1 MARLPKIEEPKFV
14 GTMSKLDMMNAL
26 NWYHQNFENKDAQ
39 RFVEEY
45 IKRNKLTGRLDTSKS
60 YLTMGWLCRI
70 VTNGNDIGE
79 SGNKTLRLNLPQI
92 ITIEKS
98 AVIDSAAPA
107 VPTISI
113 QDRLREKVAEIAGE
127 LDGAVDEY
135 ITSDYKTQKS
145 PFAIMKDTA
154 KGVHAH
160 RLVDIFRKHRIEFD
174 NVLNTT
180 DNQIKEGYSNFTK
193 PQLKK
198 VIAYYDQIIM
208 DALKIAGE
216 AKESRKPR
224 ARKKKSA
231 DQLVSKM
238 QYLNKFDEL
247 KLESIPA
254 KQVIGSTQLWVYN
267 TKTKK
272 LGVYHAEDAGGF
284 GVKGTSLTNFNEGK
298 SVSRVLRKPK
308 DVLTTVMKSGKIAL
322 RNILPALTTAETQLT
337 GRINKDTILLKVL

>member
-14 GTMSKLDMMNAL
+14 GTMSKLDMTNAL
-26 NWYHQNFENKDAQ
+26 NWYHQNFENRDAQ
-39 RFVEEY
+39 RFVEDY
-45 IKRNKLTGRLDTSKS
+45 LKRQKMLGRIDTSKS
-60 YLTMGWLCRI
+60 YLTMGWLCRLSI
-70 VTNGNDIGE
+70 NGNDIGE
-79 SGNKTLRLNLPQI
+79 SGNKKLMNLSQI
-92 ITIEKS
+92 LITEKVLVVNS
-98 AVIDSAAPA
+98 VAP
-107 VPTISI
+107 VTPTVSI
-113 QDRLREKVAEIAGE
+113 QDRLREKVSDIAGE
-127 LDGAVDEY
+127 LDGAVDDY
-135 ITSDYKTQKS
+135 IVSGYKTQKS
-145 PFAIMKDTA
+145 PFAIMKDTT

-160 RLVDIFRKHRIEFD
+160 RLVDIFRKRRIEFD
-174 NVLNTT
+174 SVLNTD
-180 DNQIKEGYSNFTK
+180 DNQVREGYTNFTK

-198 VIAYYDQIIM
+198 VIAYFDQIIM

-254 KQVIGSTQLWVYN
+254 KQIIGSTQLWIYN
-267 TKTKK
+267 TKTRK

-284 GVKGTSLTNFNEGK
+284 GVNGSTLTNFNEGK
-298 SVSRVLRKPK
+298 SVCRILRKPK

-322 RNILPALTTAETQLT
+322 RNILPALTTAEAQLT

>member
-113 QDRLREKVAEIAGE
+113 QDRLREKIAEIAGE

-180 DNQIKEGYSNFTK
+180 DNQVKEGYSNFTK

-267 TKTKK
+267 TKSKK

-284 GVKGTSLTNFNEGK
+284 GVKGTSLTNYNEGK

-308 DVLTTVMKSGKIAL
+308 DVLTIVMKSGKIAL

>member
-14 GTMSKLDMMNAL
+14 GTMSKLDMTNAL
-26 NWYHQNFENKDAQ
+26 NWYHQNFENRDAQ
-39 RFVEEY
+39 RFVEDY
-45 IKRNKLTGRLDTSKS
+45 LKRQKMLGRIDTSKS
-60 YLTMGWLCRI
+60 YLTMGWLCRLSI
-70 VTNGNDIGE
+70 NGNDIGE
-79 SGNKTLRLNLPQI
+79 SGNKKLMNLSQI
-92 ITIEKS
+92 LITEKVLVVNS
-98 AVIDSAAPA
+98 VAP
-107 VPTISI
+107 VTPTVSI
-113 QDRLREKVAEIAGE
+113 QDRLREKVSDIAGE
-127 LDGAVDEY
+127 LDGAVDDY
-135 ITSDYKTQKS
+135 IVSGYKTQKS
-145 PFAIMKDTA
+145 PFAIMKDTT

-160 RLVDIFRKHRIEFD
+160 RLVDIFRKRRIEFD
-174 NVLNTT
+174 SVLNTD
-180 DNQIKEGYSNFTK
+180 DNQVREGYSNFTK

-198 VIAYYDQIIM
+198 VIAYFDQIIM

-254 KQVIGSTQLWVYN
+254 KQIIGSTQLWIYN
-267 TKTKK
+267 TKTRK

-284 GVKGTSLTNFNEGK
+284 GVNGSTLTNYNEGK
-298 SVSRVLRKPK
+298 SVCRILRKPK

-322 RNILPALTTAETQLT
+322 RNILPALTTAEAQLT

>member
-98 AVIDSAAPA
+98 AIIDSAAPA

-113 QDRLREKVAEIAGE
+113 QDRLREKIAEIAGE

-180 DNQIKEGYSNFTK
+180 DNQVKEGYSNFTK

-284 GVKGTSLTNFNEGK
+284 GVKGTSLTNYNEGK

>member
-14 GTMSKLDMMNAL
+14 GTMSKLDMTNAL
-26 NWYHQNFENKDAQ
+26 NWYHQNFENRDAQ
-39 RFVEEY
+39 RFVEDY
-45 IKRNKLTGRLDTSKS
+45 LKRQKMLGRIDTSKS
-60 YLTMGWLCRI
+60 YLTMGWLCRLSI
-70 VTNGNDIGE
+70 NGNDIGE
-79 SGNKTLRLNLPQI
+79 SGNKKLMNLSQI
-92 ITIEKS
+92 LITEK
-98 AVIDSAAPA
+98 VVVVNPVAP
-107 VPTISI
+107 VTPTVSI
-113 QDRLREKVAEIAGE
+113 QDRLREKVSDIAGE
-127 LDGAVDEY
+127 LDGAVDDY
-135 ITSDYKTQKS
+135 IVSGYKTQKS
-145 PFAIMKDTA
+145 PFAIMKDTT

-160 RLVDIFRKHRIEFD
+160 RLVDIFRKRRIEFD
-174 NVLNTT
+174 SVLNTD
-180 DNQIKEGYSNFTK
+180 DNQVREGYSNFTK

-198 VIAYYDQIIM
+198 VIAYFDQIIM

-254 KQVIGSTQLWVYN
+254 KQIIGSTQLWIYN
-267 TKTKK
+267 TKTRK

-284 GVKGTSLTNFNEGK
+284 GVNGSTLTNYNEGK
-298 SVSRVLRKPK
+298 SVCRILRKPK

-322 RNILPALTTAETQLT
+322 RNILPALTTAEAQLT

>member
-14 GTMSKLDMMNAL
+14 GTMSKLDMTNAL
-26 NWYHQNFENKDAQ
+26 NWYHQNFENRDAQ
-39 RFVEEY
+39 RFVEDY
-45 IKRNKLTGRLDTSKS
+45 LKRQKMLGRIDTSKS
-60 YLTMGWLCRI
+60 YLTMGWLCRLSI
-70 VTNGNDIGE
+70 NGNDIGE
-79 SGNKTLRLNLPQI
+79 SGNKKLMNLSQI
-92 ITIEKS
+92 LITEKVLVVNS
-98 AVIDSAAPA
+98 VAP
-107 VPTISI
+107 VTPTVSI
-113 QDRLREKVAEIAGE
+113 QDRLREKVSDIAGE
-127 LDGAVDEY
+127 LDGAVDDY
-135 ITSDYKTQKS
+135 IVSGYKTQKS
-145 PFAIMKDTA
+145 PFAIMKDTT

-160 RLVDIFRKHRIEFD
+160 RLVDIFRKRRIEFD
-174 NVLNTT
+174 SVLNTD
-180 DNQIKEGYSNFTK
+180 DNQVREGYSNFTK

-198 VIAYYDQIIM
+198 VIAYFDQIIM

-254 KQVIGSTQLWVYN
+254 KQIIGSTQLWIYN
-267 TKTKK
+267 TKTRK

-284 GVKGTSLTNFNEGK
+284 GVNGSTLTNYNEGK
-298 SVSRVLRKPK
+298 SVCRILRKPK

-322 RNILPALTTAETQLT
+322 RNILPALTTAEAQLT
-337 GRINKDTILLKVL
+337 GRINIDTILLKVL

>member
-14 GTMSKLDMMNAL
+14 GTMSKLDMTNAL
-26 NWYHQNFENKDAQ
+26 NWYHQNFENRDAQ
-39 RFVEEY
+39 RFVEDY
-45 IKRNKLTGRLDTSKS
+45 LKRQKMLGRIDTSKS
-60 YLTMGWLCRI
+60 YLTMGWLCRLSI
-70 VTNGNDIGE
+70 NGNDIGE
-79 SGNKTLRLNLPQI
+79 SGNKKLMNLSQI
-92 ITIEKS
+92 LITEKVLVVNS
-98 AVIDSAAPA
+98 VAP
-107 VPTISI
+107 VTPTVSI
-113 QDRLREKVAEIAGE
+113 QDRLREKVSDIAGE
-127 LDGAVDEY
+127 LDGAVDDY
-135 ITSDYKTQKS
+135 IVSGYKTQKS
-145 PFAIMKDTA
+145 PFAIMKDTT

-160 RLVDIFRKHRIEFD
+160 RLVDIFRKRRIEFD
-174 NVLNTT
+174 SVLNTD
-180 DNQIKEGYSNFTK
+180 DNQVREGYSNFTK

-198 VIAYYDQIIM
+198 VIAYFDQIIM

-238 QYLNKFDEL
+238 QFLDKFDEL
-247 KLESIPA
+247 KLVSIPA

-267 TKTKK
+267 TKNKK

-284 GVKGTSLTNFNEGK
+284 GVKGSTLTNFNEGK
-298 SVSRVLRKPK
+298 SVTRTLRKPK
-308 DVLTTVMKSGKIAL
+308 DVLTNVMKSGKIAL

>member
-14 GTMSKLDMMNAL
+14 GPMSKLDMANAL

-39 RFVEEY
+39 RFVDEY
-45 IKRNKLTGRLDTSKS
+45 IKRHKLTGRLDTTKS
-60 YLTMGWLCRI
+60 YLTMGWLCRLA
-70 VTNGNDIGE
+70 TNGNDVGE
-79 SGNKTLRLNLPQI
+79 SGDKTLRINLPQI
-92 ITIEKS
+92 LTVEKVV
-98 AVIDSAAPA
+98 VIDSVAPA
-107 VPTISI
+107 TPTISI

-135 ITSDYKTQKS
+135 IVSGYKTQKS
-145 PFAIMKDTA
+145 PLALMKDTA

-160 RLVDIFRKHRIEFD
+160 RLVEIFRKRRIEFD
-174 NVLNTT
+174 DVLNTT

-238 QYLNKFDEL
+238 QFLDKFDEL
-247 KLESIPA
+247 KLVSIPA

-267 TKTKK
+267 TKNKK

-284 GVKGTSLTNFNEGK
+284 GVKGSTLTNFNEGK
-298 SVSRVLRKPK
+298 SVTRTLRKPK
-308 DVLTTVMKSGKIAL
+308 DVLTNVMKSGKIAL

>member
-14 GTMSKLDMMNAL
+14 GTMSKLDMTNAL
-26 NWYHQNFENKDAQ
+26 NWYHQNFENRDAQ
-39 RFVEEY
+39 RFVEDY
-45 IKRNKLTGRLDTSKS
+45 LKRQKMLGRIDTSKS
-60 YLTMGWLCRI
+60 YLTMGWLCRLSI
-70 VTNGNDIGE
+70 NGNDIGE
-79 SGNKTLRLNLPQI
+79 SGNKKLMNLSQI
-92 ITIEKS
+92 LITEK
-98 AVIDSAAPA
+98 AVVVNTVAP
-107 VPTISI
+107 VTPTVSI
-113 QDRLREKVAEIAGE
+113 QDRLREKVSDIAGE
-127 LDGAVDEY
+127 LDGAVDDY
-135 ITSDYKTQKS
+135 IVSGYKTQKS
-145 PFAIMKDTA
+145 PFAIMKDTT

-160 RLVDIFRKHRIEFD
+160 RLVDIFRKRRIEFD
-174 NVLNTT
+174 SVLNTD
-180 DNQIKEGYSNFTK
+180 DNQVREGYSNFTK

-198 VIAYYDQIIM
+198 VIAYFDQIIM

-254 KQVIGSTQLWVYN
+254 KQIIGSTQLWIYN
-267 TKTKK
+267 TKTRK

-284 GVKGTSLTNFNEGK
+284 GVNGSTLTNFNEGK
-298 SVSRVLRKPK
+298 SVCRILRKPK

-322 RNILPALTTAETQLT
+322 RNILPALTTAEAQLT